1 MAVLHCHTCGWEQDD
16 FWRKTYNPLTKLVQ
30 LFSWLWIPRYIKFD
44 GELYGRKYIFSWHM
58 LSIRIVEEIVNI
70 RKLQMC
76 QAATLTIVGQN
87 ISRTCSMPPSSLKAQ
102 RKYKTYIK

>member
-44 GELYGRKYIFSWHM
+44 EELYGRKYIFSWHM

-70 RKLQMC
+70 MNMRWWTEKDWEKDKET
-76 QAATLTIVGQN
+76 AACPKCGDRNFDID
-87 ISRTCSMPPSSLKAQ
+87 
-102 RKYKTYIK
+102 